1 MKSKLILTGLIKM
14 LSGVVLM
21 GLLLFLPAGTWR
33 FWNAWLLLGLL
44 FLPMIIVGVVLL
56 GKAPDLLEKRLNS
69 REQETEQ
76 KLVILFSS
84 LIFIVGFIL
93 AGLDYRFGW
102 TKLPVPIVI
111 IGGLLFLLAYGIY
124 IEVMRENAYLSR
136 TVEIQD
142 NQHVIDTGLY
152 GVVRHPMY
160 MGVIILFL
168 SMPLVLGSAVA
179 IIPFLFI
186 PAVLVKRIRNEEEVL
201 EKGLSG
207 YCEYKNKVKYRM
219 IPFIW

>member
-21 GLLLFLPAGTWR
+21 GMLLFLPAGTWH

-56 GKAPDLLEKRLNS
+56 GKAPNLLEKRLNS

-76 KLVILFSS
+76 KLVILFSC
-84 LIFIVGFIL
+84 LIFVAGFIL

-102 TKLPVPIVI
+102 TRLPVPIVI
-111 IGGLLFLLAYGIY
+111 IGGLLFLVAYGVY

-136 TVEIQD
+136 TVEIQE
-142 NQHVIDTGLY
+142 NQQVIDTGLY

-160 MGVIILFL
+160 MGVNLLFL
-168 SMPLVLGSAVA
+168 SVPLVLGSAVA

-201 EKGLSG
+201 EQGLSG

-219 IPFIW
+219 LPFIW